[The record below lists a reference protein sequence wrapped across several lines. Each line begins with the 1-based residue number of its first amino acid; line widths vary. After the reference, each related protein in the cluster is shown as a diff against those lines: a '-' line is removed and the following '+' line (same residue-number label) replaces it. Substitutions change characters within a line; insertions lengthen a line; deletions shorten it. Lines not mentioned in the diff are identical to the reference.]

1 MNYEVF
7 IPPANNE
14 EGKRIMKQHKRIH
27 RIDDRF
33 IQSQVHKLVGS
44 NTTPPLGEPTA
55 FRKTD
60 QLFTLDASHPSLTF
74 N

>member
-7 IPPANNE
+7 IPQANL
-14 EGKRIMKQHKRIH
+14 EGQTREMKERQKIARETIWL
-27 RIDDRF
+27 F
-33 IQSQVHKLVGS
+33 QSQVFKLVGS

-55 FRKTD
+55 FRNTD
-60 QLFTLDASHPSLTF
+60 QLFTRDASHPSHTF